1 MLRLLFVSL
10 LLPVGHL
17 ASNESTAKFTG
28 YMYGGR
34 PLGLA
39 YVKYT
44 NINGNEAMEGQEAA
58 GDMTQDQMM

>member
-1 MLRLLFVSL
+1 VF
-10 LLPVGHL
+10 
-17 ASNESTAKFTG
+17 TAKFTG

-44 NINGNEAMEGQEAA
+44 NTNGNEAMEGQEAT
-58 GDMTQDQMM
+58 GGMTQDQMM